1 MLHDPDSDASSPQ
14 ATLLCAR
21 RALPARRSAETLDF
35 SHDGIRYTLTVGFYP
50 DGRPGEIFI
59 DGPKA
64 GSGAQ
69 VNATDAA
76 VILSIAMQ
84 HGVPVETLRAAVS
97 RNAAGEPTGPIGAV
111 LDLLAVAS

>member
-1 MLHDPDSDASSPQ
+1 MLQDHETTASSSH
-14 ATLLCAR
+14 ASALRAR
-21 RALPARRSAETLDF
+21 HALPARRASETLDF
-35 SHDGIRYTLTVGFYP
+35 SHDGIRYTLTVGTYP
-50 DGRPGEIFI
+50 DGRPGEVFI

-84 HGVPVETLRAAVS
+84 HGVPVATLRAAVS

>member
-1 MLHDPDSDASSPQ
+1 MLQDPDNSASSPQ
-14 ATLLCAR
+14 ATTSCAR
-21 RALPARRSAETLDF
+21 RALPDRRSAETLDF

-50 DGRPGEIFI
+50 DGQPGEIFI

-84 HGVPVETLRAAVS
+84 HGVPVATLRAAVS

>member
-1 MLHDPDSDASSPQ
+1 MLHDQ
-14 ATLLCAR
+14 AFATAR
-21 RALPARRSAETLDF
+21 RHALPLRRASETCDF
-35 SHDGIRYTLTVGFYP
+35 SHDGICYTLTVGLYD

-111 LDLLAVAS
+111 LDRLSSMS